1 MIASPAIPVS
11 APLGSMPRATNN
23 NTAVAQPARNDSEE
37 ALAVTRAIGAGD
49 RAAMSEFYEEWFD
62 RALSL
67 AMRFTG
73 RDEAFCLDVA
83 QEAMLRAARS
93 IPALATWGDV
103 ERWVARVVYTSA
115 LDQLKAQRRRA
126 VRERAAVGR
135 EKLSSP
141 HASAELRDEL
151 AQLSARV
158 SALSEE
164 DSQALGLRY
173 GRGLTHRASAI
184 ASGGTIGALHGR
196 VRRVLAMLR
205 GNKDT
210 GGGS

>member
-1 MIASPAIPVS
+1 
-11 APLGSMPRATNN
+11 MPRTTDNR
-23 NTAVAQPARNDSEE
+23 TALNQPARSDGEE
-37 ALAVTRAIGAGD
+37 ALVVTRAIGAGD
-49 RAAMSEFYEEWFD
+49 RAALSAFYETWFD
-62 RALSL
+62 RAFSM
-67 AMRFTG
+67 ATRFTG

-83 QEAMLRAARS
+83 QEAMLRAAGS
-93 IPALATWGDV
+93 IPALATWVDV

-126 VRERAAVGR
+126 VRERAAAGS
-135 EKLSSP
+135 EKWSSP
-141 HASAELRDEL
+141 QASAELRDEL
-151 AQLSARV
+151 AQLLARV

-173 GRGLTHRASAI
+173 GRGLTHRASAS